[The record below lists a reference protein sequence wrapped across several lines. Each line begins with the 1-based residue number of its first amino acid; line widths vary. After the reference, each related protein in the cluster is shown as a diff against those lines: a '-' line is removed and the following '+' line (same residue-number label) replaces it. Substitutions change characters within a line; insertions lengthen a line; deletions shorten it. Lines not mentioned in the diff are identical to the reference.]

1 MGKYLNGI
9 EDVDGR
15 RQPGWRSWHASTR
28 GVYNYWS
35 FWVNH
40 GDGPKRHDAYQTDYF
55 SRLAVR
61 LIHRLADGSRPF
73 FLWQSY
79 LAPHGGFDGTEWA
92 PPSPAPRHTDQF
104 AQEPL
109 VTRSSPAFNE
119 RDLSD
124 KPPWLRQLPLLDR
137 SDVAALTRLHRQ
149 RIRSLQA
156 VDQGVARMI
165 RALRGEGELR
175 NTLVIFMSDNGLLL
189 GEHRFDAKNVAF
201 EPAVRVPLMIR
212 GPGLPVGRRTASIG
226 TPVDVTATIVRAA
239 RVVPSVVL
247 DGRDLR
253 AVARERTPSLDT
265 LLIQAG
271 VTRAVRGAPRWFWR
285 GVRTHRYTFVRYPW
299 SGFLELYDRRHDPA
313 HLVNVAGDPRYDVV
327 QSELRERLAELK
339 SCAGAECSRRFGA
352 VSPPG
357 D

>member
-1 MGKYLNGI
+1 MPRTRKLIGGRGTTFRGFSPDPLCCPARASILTGQLAHNHGVLSNDAPHGGFQALPRRRSLAVWLERAGYHTVFMGKFLNGI

-15 RQPGWRSWHASTR
+15 RQPGWRSWHALAGGTH
-28 GVYNYWS
+28 NYWS

-40 GDGPKRHDAYQTDYF
+40 GDGPQRHDAYQTDYF
-55 SRLAVR
+55 STLAVR
-61 LIHRLADGSRPF
+61 VIHRLADGSRPF

-79 LAPHGGFDGTEWA
+79 LAPHRRFDGTEWA

-119 RDLSD
+119 RDVRD

-149 RIRSLQA
+149 RIRSMQA

-165 RALRGEGELR
+165 RALRREGELR

-201 EPAVRVPLMIR
+201 DPATRIPLVIR

-226 TPVDVTATIVRAA
+226 TSVDVAATIVRAA
-239 RVVPSVVL
+239 RAVPPVVL

-253 AVARERTPSLDT
+253 DVAPERTPSLDT

-271 VTRAVRGAPRWFWR
+271 TTRVVQDAPR
-285 GVRTHRYTFVRYPW
+285 
-299 SGFLELYDRRHDPA
+299 
-313 HLVNVAGDPRYDVV
+313 
-327 QSELRERLAELK
+327 
-339 SCAGAECSRRFGA
+339 
-352 VSPPG
+352 
-357 D
+357 